1 MSTADN
7 ANADENIV
15 ELPDDFF
22 DEFEDDKLLDEIVE
36 GVVPEQPRL
45 IRTDDTNG
53 KSVDTSKLNNDPPN
67 NNNNETDSEPE
78 LTHCL
83 NEIKSLTES
92 IERRKQKLR
101 NEMLVCGKNNRRN
114 PRSHSP
120 SSSKRPERNNRSR
133 DRRRS
138 PIGSRT
144 RRDRSRSRSRERNR
158 SRDRRLSR
166 GRRDRSRSR
175 SDSPVY
181 HARGMS
187 FLEELERKFAEK
199 GQDFPE
205 MKLLMELRAKK
216 NGTTAVVTEYSSATN
231 VVYQQRDVPIC
242 TMPPYMQMPMSMYN
256 PPYHPNW
263 NGNYMMNSM
272 TSSMQHTM
280 QQIPIQPPVANT
292 APNVIH
298 NACE

>member
-7 ANADENIV
+7 IANADENV

-36 GVVPEQPRL
+36 GVVPEQARL

-53 KSVDTSKLNNDPPN
+53 DSVDTSKSNDDPPN

-78 LTHCL
+78 LRHCL
-83 NEIKSLTES
+83 DEIKSLSES
-92 IERRKQKLR
+92 IERRKQKLL
-101 NEMLVCGKNNRRN
+101 NDMLARDYAKNIRKN

-120 SSSKRPERNNRSR
+120 SSSKRPERNGRGRSR
-133 DRRRS
+133 DHRRS
-138 PIGSRT
+138 PSGPRN
-144 RRDRSRSRSRERNR
+144 RRDRSRSRERNR
-158 SRDRRLSR
+158 SRDKRSSR
-166 GRRDRSRSR
+166 GRRERSR

-181 HARGMS
+181 HTRGMS
-187 FLEELERKFAEK
+187 FLEELEQKFAEK

-205 MKLLMELRAKK
+205 IKLLMELRAKK
-216 NGTTAVVTEYSSATN
+216 NGTTAVLSQYSSATN
-231 VVYQQRDVPIC
+231 VVYQQCDVPIC

-263 NGNYMMNSM
+263 NGNYMMDP
-272 TSSMQHTM
+272 SMQHTM
-280 QQIPIQPPVANT
+280 HQVPLQAPSTNPT
-292 APNVIH
+292 PNVIN
-298 NACE
+298 NAINASE